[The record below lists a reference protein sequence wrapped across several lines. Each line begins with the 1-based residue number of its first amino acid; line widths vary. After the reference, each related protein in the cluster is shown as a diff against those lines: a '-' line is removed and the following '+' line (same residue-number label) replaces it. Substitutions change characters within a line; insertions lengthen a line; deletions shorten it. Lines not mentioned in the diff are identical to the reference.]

1 MVKKMN
7 RKIVVSFLSVAMF
20 AFILLAGSTS
30 AYIPANNPSTA
41 VAIVDSYNSPNGG
54 ALAHTDPAFAL
65 FSFTLLPWANVTT
78 GNLTQFQIVVLMVDS
93 FNGEVNLDETQRSQ
107 LVQWVSNGGKL
118 IIYDSELPSINY
130 TWLSYPFTTLNPG
143 AQGAPGTAVFKE
155 ENTLGSNNP
164 ANTFYYINI
173 TVDYITNNW
182 ADAIGDCNL
191 FTTFDP
197 HWCGDILANRTTAAG
212 VWETSWVHAYAQYGQ
227 GLIIYNGFDLDPIA
241 DYGGNSTVPGP
252 NNYNALAKIFLLE
265 LAQPWAADYNL
276 PCGTPVVEK
285 EKVPTVGGAVIDPM
299 SALIQPTAV
308 ALYSLMALIA
318 GTLAVL
324 ITLYRKNA
332 SQIVQ

>member
-7 RKIVVSFLSVAMF
+7 RKIVVKFLGVAIF
-20 AFILLAGSTS
+20 AFMLLAGSTS

-155 ENTLGSNNP
+155 ENTLGSTNP
-164 ANTFYYINI
+164 ANPNYVNVTDMAAN
-173 TVDYITNNW
+173 T
-182 ADAIGDCNL
+182 DAVGDSNVVVVL
-191 FTTFDP
+191 DP
-197 HWCGDILANRTTAAG
+197 HWCGDLLVINELQSQNWTKM
-212 VWETSWVHAYAQYGQ
+212 YALYGS
-227 GLIIYNGFDLDPIA
+227 GLFLYNGLDIDYMGEGTPPGTTGTGAIA
-241 DYGGNSTVPGP
+241 K
-252 NNYNALAKIFLLE
+252 LFLLE
-265 LAQPWAADYNL
+265 LLQPWGPVDYNL
-276 PCGTPVVEK
+276 PCGSPLLE
-285 EKVPTVGGAVIDPM
+285 EENPAVGGVVINP
-299 SALIQPTAV
+299 ALMQPV
-308 ALYSLMALIA
+308 AMTLVIALIA
-318 GTLAVL
+318 ACFVVLATLN
-324 ITLYRKNA
+324 RKNGSRA
-332 SQIVQ
+332 IQ